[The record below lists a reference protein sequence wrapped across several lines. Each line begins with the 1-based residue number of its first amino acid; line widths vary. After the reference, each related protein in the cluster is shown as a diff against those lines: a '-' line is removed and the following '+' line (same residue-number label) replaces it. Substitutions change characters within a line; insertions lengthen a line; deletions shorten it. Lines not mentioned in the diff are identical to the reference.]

1 MDQTRFRAMGT
12 DCHILV
18 EAGDPIIEMRFLT
31 AARQRVELLEQCWSR
46 FRLDSELSVMNA
58 LGGRGPQPVSEDYL
72 LLVTRMR
79 DAWETSDGL
88 FDPTVL
94 QSMTTLGYD
103 TDFATVSSRIST
115 TAADI
120 SVLPSPGMSGVVIDE
135 AAKTVGLPAGIGLDP
150 GAIGKGLAADIIA
163 EEFRAA
169 GADGVLVNLG
179 GDISIAG
186 QIAEPWAIGVDDE
199 RLPRDRDD
207 RTLQVLEF
215 PLGTDRLGVATST
228 TLKRRWAQGRR
239 HHVIDPRTGSMAHTD
254 LVQVTVADST
264 AWQAEVTATTALLQE
279 STDALA
285 WLEASGTPALLLT
298 DDDLQLTT
306 HLASAND
313 LEEAHR
319 G

>member
-12 DCHILV
+12 DCHVLV
-18 EAGDPIIEMRFLT
+18 EAGDPVVESRLLI
-31 AARQRVELLEQCWSR
+31 AAQQRVELLEQCWSR
-46 FRLDSELSVMNA
+46 FRPDSELSTMNA
-58 LGGRGPQPVSEDYL
+58 RAGRGPQPVSEDYL

-79 DAWETSDGL
+79 EAWELSGGL

-94 QSMTTLGYD
+94 PSMTTLGYD
-103 TDFATVSSRIST
+103 ADFATVAAR
-115 TAADI
+115 TAIPATDI
-120 SVLPSPGMSGVVIDE
+120 AVLPAPGMSGVVIDE
-135 AAKTVGLPAGIGLDP
+135 KAMTVALPAGVGLDP
-150 GAIGKGLAADIIA
+150 GAIGKGLAADVIA
-163 EEFRAA
+163 EEFHLA

-179 GDISIAG
+179 GDVSIAG
-186 QIAEPWAIGVDDE
+186 QLDEPWAIGVDDE
-199 RLPRDRDD
+199 RLPRDLDD

-215 PLGTDRLGVATST
+215 PLGTARLGVATST
-228 TLKRRWAQGRR
+228 VLKRRWAQGR
-239 HHVIDPRTGSMAHTD
+239 HHVIDPRTGSMAHSD
-254 LVQVTVADST
+254 LVQVTVADSS
-264 AWQAEVTATTALLQE
+264 AWQAEVIATTALLQH

-306 HLASAND
+306 YLATASD